1 MLEIHYSTT
10 AGGDETVKT
19 YDHAKDFIAAQLLE
33 VPAFEDYYHV
43 NKAVLDGKEIDLKD
57 KTIGGLFNYLNN

>member
-10 AGGDETVKT
+10 TGGDENVKT
-19 YDHAKDFIAAQLLE
+19 YDSAKDFIAAQLLE

-43 NKAVLDGKEIDLKD
+43 TKVVLNGNEIDLKD
-57 KTIGGLFNYLNN
+57 KTIGGLFNYLNK